1 MQRNRKAIVE
11 AGYDAIADTFGEWS
25 RRVVDPG
32 RDRLLADIRS
42 RLAPGSTV
50 LDLGCGS
57 GVPATVALAEAFQ
70 VTGVDISEPQLERAR
85 RNVPSATFIHG
96 DMATVEFAAASFDAV
111 TAFHSLSHLPREE
124 HAALLARIWRWLR
137 PAGLLLVTMSARGT
151 ADWTGEWLGTEMFFS
166 GFDAAENRRL
176 VQAAGFELLVA
187 DVIEAV
193 EPEGPV
199 PFLWVLA
206 RKT

>member
-1 MQRNRKAIVE
+1 MKIQPKAMVE
-11 AGYDAIADTFGEWS
+11 AGYDAIADTFAEWS

-32 RDRLLADIRS
+32 RDRLLADVRS
-42 RLAPGSTV
+42 RLEPGSTV

-57 GVPATVALAEAFQ
+57 GVPTTLALAEAFQ
-70 VTGVDISEPQLERAR
+70 VTGVDISEVQLERAR
-85 RNVPSATFIHG
+85 RNVPGATFIHG
-96 DMATVEFAAASFDAV
+96 DMATVDFPASSFDGV

-124 HAALLARIWRWLR
+124 HAALLTRIGRWLR
-137 PAGLLLVTMSARGT
+137 PAGLLLVTMSARGS

-176 VQAAGFELLVA
+176 VETAGFELLVA

-193 EPEGPV
+193 EPEGAV
-199 PFLWVLA
+199 PFLWVLG